1 MKEAIIATHNPG
13 KVKEFKEILEPRGY
27 EVKSLAEIGFTE
39 EIEETGHTFEENAI
53 LKAEAVAKAVNKM
66 VIADDSGLSV
76 DNLGGRPGVYSAR
89 YAGEQKDDQANIDKV
104 LSELKGIEKEQRT
117 ARFRCA
123 LAVSIPGEETKTV
136 EGHVEGYIAEEP
148 KGEYGFGYDPIF
160 IVKDKDKT
168 MAELTS
174 DEKIKSATGLTH
186 LKSCRS
192 CWRHKGSV
200 YMNVLIISDSHGL
213 EEELQTIAKRHEADV
228 DLMIH
233 CGDSELETGHPAL
246 EPYSVVKGNCD
257 FIGDFKDEL
266 LLTAGSKKYWLRMDT
281 FMVLNRPC

>member
-27 EVKSLAEIGFTE
+27 DVKSLAEIGFTE

-66 VIADDSGLSV
+66 VIADDSGLSI

-89 YAGEQKDDQANIDKV
+89 YAGEQKDDQANIEKV

-123 LAVSIPGEETKTV
+123 LAVSIPGEGTKTV

-148 KGEYGFGYDPIF
+148 RGEYGFGYDPIF

-174 DEKIKSATGLTH
+174 DEKNKISHRADA
-186 LKSCRS
+186 LKKLS
-192 CWRHKGSV
+192 K
-200 YMNVLIISDSHGL
+200 LL
-213 EEELQTIAKRHEADV
+213 EA
-228 DLMIH
+228 
-233 CGDSELETGHPAL
+233 
-246 EPYSVVKGNCD
+246 
-257 FIGDFKDEL
+257 
-266 LLTAGSKKYWLRMDT
+266 
-281 FMVLNRPC
+281 

>member
-27 EVKSLAEIGFTE
+27 EVKSLAEIGFTD

-104 LSELKGIEKEQRT
+104 LSELRGIEKEQRT

-148 KGEYGFGYDPIF
+148 RGEYGFGYDPIF

-174 DEKIKSATGLTH
+174 DEKNKISHRADA
-186 LKSCRS
+186 LKKLS
-192 CWRHKGSV
+192 K
-200 YMNVLIISDSHGL
+200 LL
-213 EEELQTIAKRHEADV
+213 EA
-228 DLMIH
+228 
-233 CGDSELETGHPAL
+233 
-246 EPYSVVKGNCD
+246 
-257 FIGDFKDEL
+257 
-266 LLTAGSKKYWLRMDT
+266 
-281 FMVLNRPC
+281 

>member
-27 EVKSLAEIGFTE
+27 DVKSLAEIGFTE

-66 VIADDSGLSV
+66 VIADDSGLSI

-89 YAGEQKDDQANIDKV
+89 YAGEQKDDQANIEKV

-148 KGEYGFGYDPIF
+148 RGEYGFGYDPIF

-174 DEKIKSATGLTH
+174 DEKNKISHRLTR
-186 LKSCRS
+186 LKSCLS
-192 CWRHKGSV
+192 FWRHK
-200 YMNVLIISDSHGL
+200 
-213 EEELQTIAKRHEADV
+213 EEACT
-228 DLMIH
+228 
-233 CGDSELETGHPAL
+233 
-246 EPYSVVKGNCD
+246 
-257 FIGDFKDEL
+257 
-266 LLTAGSKKYWLRMDT
+266 
-281 FMVLNRPC
+281 

>member
-1 MKEAIIATHNPG
+1 MKEAIIATHNQG

-27 EVKSLAEIGFTE
+27 DVKSLAEIGFTE

-53 LKAEAVAKAVNKM
+53 MKAEAVAKAVNKM
-66 VIADDSGLSV
+66 VIADDSGLSI

-89 YAGEQKDDQANIDKV
+89 YAGEQKDDQANIEKV

-148 KGEYGFGYDPIF
+148 RGEYGFGYDPIF

-174 DEKIKSATGLTH
+174 DEKNKISHRADA
-186 LKSCRS
+186 LKKLS
-192 CWRHKGSV
+192 K
-200 YMNVLIISDSHGL
+200 LL
-213 EEELQTIAKRHEADV
+213 EA
-228 DLMIH
+228 
-233 CGDSELETGHPAL
+233 
-246 EPYSVVKGNCD
+246 
-257 FIGDFKDEL
+257 
-266 LLTAGSKKYWLRMDT
+266 
-281 FMVLNRPC
+281 

>member
-13 KVKEFKEILEPRGY
+13 KVKEFKEILEPKGY
-27 EVKSLAEIGFTE
+27 DVKSLAEIGFTE

-53 LKAEAVAKAVNKM
+53 LKSEAVAKAVNKM
-66 VIADDSGLSV
+66 VIADDSGLSI
-76 DNLGGRPGVYSAR
+76 DNLGGKPGVYSAR

-123 LAVSIPGEETKTV
+123 LAVSIPGAETKTV

-148 KGEYGFGYDPIF
+148 RGEYGFGYDPIF

-174 DEKIKSATGLTH
+174 DEKNKISHRADA
-186 LKSCRS
+186 LKKLS
-192 CWRHKGSV
+192 K
-200 YMNVLIISDSHGL
+200 LL
-213 EEELQTIAKRHEADV
+213 EA
-228 DLMIH
+228 
-233 CGDSELETGHPAL
+233 
-246 EPYSVVKGNCD
+246 
-257 FIGDFKDEL
+257 
-266 LLTAGSKKYWLRMDT
+266 
-281 FMVLNRPC
+281 

>member
-27 EVKSLAEIGFTE
+27 DVKSLAEIGFTE

-53 LKAEAVAKAVNKM
+53 MKAEAVAKAVNKM
-66 VIADDSGLSV
+66 VIADDSGLSI

-89 YAGEQKDDQANIDKV
+89 YAREQKDDQANIEKV

-148 KGEYGFGYDPIF
+148 RGEYGFGYDPIF

-174 DEKIKSATGLTH
+174 DEKNKISHRADA
-186 LKSCRS
+186 LKKLS
-192 CWRHKGSV
+192 K
-200 YMNVLIISDSHGL
+200 LL
-213 EEELQTIAKRHEADV
+213 EA
-228 DLMIH
+228 
-233 CGDSELETGHPAL
+233 
-246 EPYSVVKGNCD
+246 
-257 FIGDFKDEL
+257 
-266 LLTAGSKKYWLRMDT
+266 
-281 FMVLNRPC
+281 

>member
-27 EVKSLAEIGFTE
+27 DVKSLAEIGFTE
-39 EIEETGHTFEENAI
+39 EIEETGHTLEENAI

-66 VIADDSGLSV
+66 VIADDSGLSI

-89 YAGEQKDDQANIDKV
+89 YAGEQKDDQANIEKV

-148 KGEYGFGYDPIF
+148 RGEYGFGYDPIF

-174 DEKIKSATGLTH
+174 DEKNKISHRADA
-186 LKSCRS
+186 LKKLS
-192 CWRHKGSV
+192 K
-200 YMNVLIISDSHGL
+200 LL
-213 EEELQTIAKRHEADV
+213 EA
-228 DLMIH
+228 
-233 CGDSELETGHPAL
+233 
-246 EPYSVVKGNCD
+246 
-257 FIGDFKDEL
+257 
-266 LLTAGSKKYWLRMDT
+266 
-281 FMVLNRPC
+281 

>member
-1 MKEAIIATHNPG
+1 MIIMKEAIIATHNPG
-13 KVKEFKEILEPRGY
+13 KVKEFKEILEPKGY
-27 EVKSLAEIGFTE
+27 DVKSLAEIGFTE

-66 VIADDSGLSV
+66 VIADDSGLSI

-136 EGHVEGYIAEEP
+136 EGHVEGYIAEESR
-148 KGEYGFGYDPIF
+148 GEYGFGYDPIF

-174 DEKIKSATGLTH
+174 DEKNKISHRADA
-186 LKSCRS
+186 LK
-192 CWRHKGSV
+192 K
-200 YMNVLIISDSHGL
+200 LAKLL
-213 EEELQTIAKRHEADV
+213 EA
-228 DLMIH
+228 
-233 CGDSELETGHPAL
+233 
-246 EPYSVVKGNCD
+246 
-257 FIGDFKDEL
+257 
-266 LLTAGSKKYWLRMDT
+266 
-281 FMVLNRPC
+281 

>member
-27 EVKSLAEIGFTE
+27 DVQSLAEIGFTE

-66 VIADDSGLSV
+66 VIADDSGLSI

-89 YAGEQKDDQANIDKV
+89 YAGEQKDDQANIEKV

-148 KGEYGFGYDPIF
+148 RGEYGFGYDPIF

-174 DEKIKSATGLTH
+174 DEKNKISHRADA
-186 LKSCRS
+186 LKKLS
-192 CWRHKGSV
+192 K
-200 YMNVLIISDSHGL
+200 LL
-213 EEELQTIAKRHEADV
+213 EA
-228 DLMIH
+228 
-233 CGDSELETGHPAL
+233 
-246 EPYSVVKGNCD
+246 
-257 FIGDFKDEL
+257 
-266 LLTAGSKKYWLRMDT
+266 
-281 FMVLNRPC
+281 

>member
-27 EVKSLAEIGFTE
+27 DVKSLAEIGFTE

-53 LKAEAVAKAVNKM
+53 MKEEAVAKAVNKM
-66 VIADDSGLSV
+66 VIADDSGLSI

-89 YAGEQKDDQANIDKV
+89 YAGEQKDDQANIEKV

-148 KGEYGFGYDPIF
+148 RGEYGFGYDPIF

-174 DEKIKSATGLTH
+174 DEKNKISHRADA
-186 LKSCRS
+186 LKKLS
-192 CWRHKGSV
+192 K
-200 YMNVLIISDSHGL
+200 LL
-213 EEELQTIAKRHEADV
+213 EA
-228 DLMIH
+228 
-233 CGDSELETGHPAL
+233 
-246 EPYSVVKGNCD
+246 
-257 FIGDFKDEL
+257 
-266 LLTAGSKKYWLRMDT
+266 
-281 FMVLNRPC
+281 

>member
-1 MKEAIIATHNPG
+1 MIIMKEAIIATHNPG

-27 EVKSLAEIGFTE
+27 DVKSLAEIGFTE

-66 VIADDSGLSV
+66 VIADDSGLSI

-89 YAGEQKDDQANIDKV
+89 YAGEQKDDQANIEKV

-123 LAVSIPGEETKTV
+123 LAVSIPGEGTKTV

-148 KGEYGFGYDPIF
+148 RGEYGFGYDPIF

-174 DEKIKSATGLTH
+174 DEKNKISHRADA
-186 LKSCRS
+186 LKKLS
-192 CWRHKGSV
+192 K
-200 YMNVLIISDSHGL
+200 LL
-213 EEELQTIAKRHEADV
+213 EA
-228 DLMIH
+228 
-233 CGDSELETGHPAL
+233 
-246 EPYSVVKGNCD
+246 
-257 FIGDFKDEL
+257 
-266 LLTAGSKKYWLRMDT
+266 
-281 FMVLNRPC
+281 

>member
-13 KVKEFKEILEPRGY
+13 KVKEFKDILAPKGY
-27 EVKSLAEIGFTE
+27 DVKSLADIGFLE
-39 EIEETGHTFEENAI
+39 EIEETGHTFEENAV

-76 DNLGGRPGVYSAR
+76 DNLGGSPGVYSAR
-89 YAGEQKDDQANIDKV
+89 YAGEQKDDTANINKV
-104 LSELKGIEKEQRT
+104 LQELKGIEKEQRT

-148 KGEYGFGYDPIF
+148 KGENGFGYDPIF

-174 DEKIKSATGLTH
+174 DEKNKISHRANA
-186 LKSCRS
+186 LKKLSQ
-192 CWRHKGSV
+192 
-200 YMNVLIISDSHGL
+200 LL
-213 EEELQTIAKRHEADV
+213 E
-228 DLMIH
+228 
-233 CGDSELETGHPAL
+233 G
-246 EPYSVVKGNCD
+246 
-257 FIGDFKDEL
+257 
-266 LLTAGSKKYWLRMDT
+266 
-281 FMVLNRPC
+281 

>member
-27 EVKSLAEIGFTE
+27 DVKSLAEIGFTE

-53 LKAEAVAKAVNKM
+53 MKAEAVAKAVNKM
-66 VIADDSGLSV
+66 VIADDSGLSI

-89 YAGEQKDDQANIDKV
+89 YAGEQKDDQANIAKV

-148 KGEYGFGYDPIF
+148 RGEYGFGYDPIF

-174 DEKIKSATGLTH
+174 DEKNKISHRADA
-186 LKSCRS
+186 LKKLS
-192 CWRHKGSV
+192 K
-200 YMNVLIISDSHGL
+200 LL
-213 EEELQTIAKRHEADV
+213 EA
-228 DLMIH
+228 
-233 CGDSELETGHPAL
+233 
-246 EPYSVVKGNCD
+246 
-257 FIGDFKDEL
+257 
-266 LLTAGSKKYWLRMDT
+266 
-281 FMVLNRPC
+281 

>member
-1 MKEAIIATHNPG
+1 MIIMKEAIIATHNPG
-13 KVKEFKEILEPRGY
+13 KVKEFKGILEPRGY
-27 EVKSLAEIGFTE
+27 DVKSLAEIGFTE

-66 VIADDSGLSV
+66 VIADDSGLSI

-89 YAGEQKDDQANIDKV
+89 YAGEQKDDQANINKV

-148 KGEYGFGYDPIF
+148 RGEYGFGYDPIF

-174 DEKIKSATGLTH
+174 DEKNKISHRADA
-186 LKSCRS
+186 LKKLS
-192 CWRHKGSV
+192 
-200 YMNVLIISDSHGL
+200 MLL
-213 EEELQTIAKRHEADV
+213 EA
-228 DLMIH
+228 
-233 CGDSELETGHPAL
+233 
-246 EPYSVVKGNCD
+246 
-257 FIGDFKDEL
+257 
-266 LLTAGSKKYWLRMDT
+266 
-281 FMVLNRPC
+281 

>member
-27 EVKSLAEIGFTE
+27 DVKSLAEIGFKE

-66 VIADDSGLSV
+66 VIADDSGLSI

-89 YAGEQKDDQANIDKV
+89 YAGEQKDDQANIEKV

-148 KGEYGFGYDPIF
+148 RGEYGFGYDPIF

-174 DEKIKSATGLTH
+174 DEKNKISHRADA
-186 LKSCRS
+186 LKKLS
-192 CWRHKGSV
+192 K
-200 YMNVLIISDSHGL
+200 LL
-213 EEELQTIAKRHEADV
+213 EA
-228 DLMIH
+228 
-233 CGDSELETGHPAL
+233 
-246 EPYSVVKGNCD
+246 
-257 FIGDFKDEL
+257 
-266 LLTAGSKKYWLRMDT
+266 
-281 FMVLNRPC
+281 

>member
-1 MKEAIIATHNPG
+1 MIIMKEAIIATHNPG
-13 KVKEFKEILEPRGY
+13 KVKEFKEILEPKGY
-27 EVKSLAEIGFTE
+27 DVKSLAEIGFTE
-39 EIEETGHTFEENAI
+39 EIEETGHTFEENSI

-66 VIADDSGLSV
+66 VIADDSGLSI

-89 YAGEQKDDQANIDKV
+89 YAGEQKDDQANIAKV

-148 KGEYGFGYDPIF
+148 RGEYGFGYDPIF

-174 DEKIKSATGLTH
+174 DEKNKISHRADA
-186 LKSCRS
+186 LKKLS
-192 CWRHKGSV
+192 K
-200 YMNVLIISDSHGL
+200 LL
-213 EEELQTIAKRHEADV
+213 EA
-228 DLMIH
+228 
-233 CGDSELETGHPAL
+233 
-246 EPYSVVKGNCD
+246 
-257 FIGDFKDEL
+257 
-266 LLTAGSKKYWLRMDT
+266 
-281 FMVLNRPC
+281 

>member
-1 MKEAIIATHNPG
+1 MIIMKEAIIATHNPG

-27 EVKSLAEIGFTE
+27 DVKSLAEIGFTE

-53 LKAEAVAKAVNKM
+53 MKAEAVAKAVNKM
-66 VIADDSGLSV
+66 VIADDSGLSI

-89 YAGEQKDDQANIDKV
+89 YAGEQKDDQANIEKV

-148 KGEYGFGYDPIF
+148 RGEYGFGYDPIF

-174 DEKIKSATGLTH
+174 DEKNKISHRADA
-186 LKSCRS
+186 LKKLS
-192 CWRHKGSV
+192 K
-200 YMNVLIISDSHGL
+200 LL
-213 EEELQTIAKRHEADV
+213 EA
-228 DLMIH
+228 
-233 CGDSELETGHPAL
+233 
-246 EPYSVVKGNCD
+246 
-257 FIGDFKDEL
+257 
-266 LLTAGSKKYWLRMDT
+266 
-281 FMVLNRPC
+281 

>member
-13 KVKEFKEILEPRGY
+13 KVKEFKEILEPKGY
-27 EVKSLAEIGFTE
+27 EVKSLAEIGFTD

-104 LSELKGIEKEQRT
+104 LSELRGIEKEQRT

-174 DEKIKSATGLTH
+174 DEKNKISHRADA
-186 LKSCRS
+186 LKKLS
-192 CWRHKGSV
+192 K
-200 YMNVLIISDSHGL
+200 LL
-213 EEELQTIAKRHEADV
+213 EA
-228 DLMIH
+228 
-233 CGDSELETGHPAL
+233 
-246 EPYSVVKGNCD
+246 
-257 FIGDFKDEL
+257 
-266 LLTAGSKKYWLRMDT
+266 
-281 FMVLNRPC
+281 

>member
-1 MKEAIIATHNPG
+1 MIIMKEAIIATHNPG
-13 KVKEFKEILEPRGY
+13 KVKEFKEILEPKGY
-27 EVKSLAEIGFTE
+27 EVKSLAEIGFTD

-104 LSELKGIEKEQRT
+104 LSELRGIEKEQRT

-148 KGEYGFGYDPIF
+148 RGEYGFGYDPIF

-174 DEKIKSATGLTH
+174 DEKNKISHRADA
-186 LKSCRS
+186 LKKLS
-192 CWRHKGSV
+192 K
-200 YMNVLIISDSHGL
+200 LL
-213 EEELQTIAKRHEADV
+213 EA
-228 DLMIH
+228 
-233 CGDSELETGHPAL
+233 
-246 EPYSVVKGNCD
+246 
-257 FIGDFKDEL
+257 
-266 LLTAGSKKYWLRMDT
+266 
-281 FMVLNRPC
+281 

>member
-1 MKEAIIATHNPG
+1 MIIMKEAIIATHNPG

-27 EVKSLAEIGFTE
+27 DVKSLAEIGFTE

-66 VIADDSGLSV
+66 VIADDSGLSI

-89 YAGEQKDDQANIDKV
+89 YAGEQKDDQANIEKV

-123 LAVSIPGEETKTV
+123 LVVSIPGEETKTV

-148 KGEYGFGYDPIF
+148 RGEYGFGYDPIF

-174 DEKIKSATGLTH
+174 DEKNKISHRADA
-186 LKSCRS
+186 LKKLS
-192 CWRHKGSV
+192 K
-200 YMNVLIISDSHGL
+200 L
-213 EEELQTIAKRHEADV
+213 
-228 DLMIH
+228 
-233 CGDSELETGHPAL
+233 LET
-246 EPYSVVKGNCD
+246 
-257 FIGDFKDEL
+257 
-266 LLTAGSKKYWLRMDT
+266 
-281 FMVLNRPC
+281 

>member
-27 EVKSLAEIGFTE
+27 DVKSLAEIGFTE

-66 VIADDSGLSV
+66 VIADDSGLSI

-89 YAGEQKDDQANIDKV
+89 YAGEQKDDQANIEKV

-148 KGEYGFGYDPIF
+148 RGEYGLGYDPIF

-174 DEKIKSATGLTH
+174 DEKNKISHRADA
-186 LKSCRS
+186 LKKLS
-192 CWRHKGSV
+192 K
-200 YMNVLIISDSHGL
+200 LL
-213 EEELQTIAKRHEADV
+213 EA
-228 DLMIH
+228 
-233 CGDSELETGHPAL
+233 
-246 EPYSVVKGNCD
+246 
-257 FIGDFKDEL
+257 
-266 LLTAGSKKYWLRMDT
+266 
-281 FMVLNRPC
+281 

>member
-27 EVKSLAEIGFTE
+27 DVKSLAEIGFTE

-66 VIADDSGLSV
+66 VIADDSGLSI

-89 YAGEQKDDQANIDKV
+89 YAGEQKDDQANIEKV

-148 KGEYGFGYDPIF
+148 RGEYGFGYDPIF

-174 DEKIKSATGLTH
+174 AEKNKISHRADA
-186 LKSCRS
+186 LKKLS
-192 CWRHKGSV
+192 K
-200 YMNVLIISDSHGL
+200 LL
-213 EEELQTIAKRHEADV
+213 EA
-228 DLMIH
+228 
-233 CGDSELETGHPAL
+233 
-246 EPYSVVKGNCD
+246 
-257 FIGDFKDEL
+257 
-266 LLTAGSKKYWLRMDT
+266 
-281 FMVLNRPC
+281 